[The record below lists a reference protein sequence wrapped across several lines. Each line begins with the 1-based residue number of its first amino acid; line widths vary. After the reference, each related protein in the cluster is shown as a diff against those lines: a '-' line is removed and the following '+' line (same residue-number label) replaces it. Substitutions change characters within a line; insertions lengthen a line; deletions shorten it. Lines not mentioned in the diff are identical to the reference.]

1 MCCREGEIKFSFS
14 LGAADIPELT
24 ANIKLLTRASKEALQ
39 ALTALKEA
47 QGADAPTASSKA
59 QEASNGRSTRPA
71 AASTGSR

>member
-1 MCCREGEIKFSFS
+1 MCCRDEGGIKFSFS

-24 ANIKLLTRASKEALQ
+24 HNIKALTRASKEALQ

-59 QEASNGRSTRPA
+59 QEASNGRSETSPA
-71 AASTGSR
+71 AAST

>member
-14 LGAADIPELT
+14 LGAADVPELT
-24 ANIKLLTRASKEALQ
+24 ANIKALTRATKEALQ

-59 QEASNGRSTRPA
+59 QEASNGQTTHPA
-71 AASTGSR
+71 YTAT

>member
-1 MCCREGEIKFSFS
+1 MCCRDEGGIKFSFS

-24 ANIKLLTRASKEALQ
+24 HNIKALTRAAKEALQ

-59 QEASNGRSTRPA
+59 QEASNGRTTRPA
-71 AASTGSR
+71 ATSST